1 MFVYELSDCINHI
14 TMHLEFAEMTVGKTE
29 NSFFS
34 IIFFKQEYLT

>member
-1 MFVYELSDCINHI
+1 MLVYELSDDINHI

-34 IIFFKQEYLT
+34 IIFFEQGYLT